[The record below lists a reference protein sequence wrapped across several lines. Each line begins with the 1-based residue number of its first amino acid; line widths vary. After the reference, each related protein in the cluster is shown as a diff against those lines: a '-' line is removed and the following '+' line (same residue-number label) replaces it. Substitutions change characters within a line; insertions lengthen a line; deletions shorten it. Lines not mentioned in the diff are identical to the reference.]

1 MKKNYQLHLADSYE
15 HIKTIPDSS
24 VDLILTDPPYNLS
37 PYSTGNI
44 KLSWRKELNNDL
56 AEWDKKEFVPRD
68 WVNEFIRVLKPTG
81 NIFAFTSY
89 NLLGKWHDAFDPEF
103 DTFQFM
109 VWHKTNPAPKIRR
122 AGFLN
127 SCELIVC
134 MWNKNHTWN
143 FGNQRDM
150 HNFIETPI
158 CMGTERI
165 KYPNHP
171 TQKPVKVLE
180 HVIKLA
186 SREDDLILDPFMGV
200 GSTGDAALNLSRRFI
215 GVEIDERY
223 FEAARERL
231 YGRQESLFPIKKT
244 LVFNIKSFEFRAK
257 EDDIPAGITI
267 ETLKKSAYA
276 LYKQEVESNR
286 SHAIYELDDDFTL
299 IGKENTRWWNL
310 VSY

>member
-1 MKKNYQLHLADSYE
+1 MDNKYQIHLADSYE
-15 HIKTIPDSS
+15 HIKKIPTAS

-56 AEWDKKEFVPRD
+56 ADWDKKEFVPRD
-68 WVNEFIRVLKPTG
+68 WVNEFKRILKPTG

-89 NLLGKWHDAFDPEF
+89 NLLGKWHEAFDPEF

-127 SCELIVC
+127 SCELIIC

-143 FGNQRDM
+143 FSNQRDM

-158 CMGTERI
+158 CMGVERI
-165 KYPNHP
+165 KEPNHP
-171 TQKPVKVLE
+171 TQKPIKVLE

-186 SREDDLILDPFMGV
+186 SKEGDVVFDPFMGV
-200 GSTGDAALNLSRRFI
+200 GSTGVAALNLDRKFI
-215 GVEIDERY
+215 GVEIDEKY
-223 FEAARERL
+223 FKAAEKRLNGQPAKLFTYSNKSYER
-231 YGRQESLFPIKKT
+231 
-244 LVFNIKSFEFRAK
+244 
-257 EDDIPAGITI
+257 
-267 ETLKKSAYA
+267 
-276 LYKQEVESNR
+276 KQ
-286 SHAIYELDDDFTL
+286 A
-299 IGKENTRWWNL
+299 
-310 VSY
+310 